1 MKNSISR
8 RDVLQGAGAVL
19 AGAAFSTRVMAAAPP
34 PEPVTPALIEAAK
47 KEGQVIYYTSTD
59 LPVAEK
65 LAKAFE
71 AKYPGIAV
79 RVERTG
85 AERVFQRIGQEYSS
99 NIHAVDVVNSSDAAH
114 FIVWK
119 RDGILAPYVPE
130 DVAKFYPAEH
140 KDPDGQFASFRVW
153 LSIIAYNTNLVK
165 AEDAPKSFA
174 DLLDPKW
181 KGKIVKAHPGYS
193 GTIMTATYQMQ
204 RDLGWSFFEQLA
216 KQNIMQ
222 VQSSADPPK
231 KLDLGE
237 RAVMADGN
245 EYNIFQMKEA
255 GRPVEPVYATE
266 GSPLIIGPNGVFK
279 DAPNPNAAK
288 LFQSFSLSR
297 EAQQL
302 IIDVGGLRS
311 VHSQTAGEG
320 GPQAAQGHQDHEG
333 RRRGGRERGRGDQG
347 ALHQDL
353 PRLIRH
359 DLRTAQDFRRRN
371 ACRKDRRAEA
381 GRACRPRPTRK
392 CEDLLIDVVGL
403 CVTAR
408 NEDYVRSALAG
419 CDDDG
424 PARRSGTA
432 RTLTA
437 AGAAFVNGTAAH
449 GEDFDDTF
457 EGGPVHAGAVIVPAV
472 LAACER
478 HNPDG
483 RMALIGIAVGTE
495 VLCRLSLVV
504 PKAVHKAGFH
514 PTAVFGA
521 MGAAAGVGAALGL
534 NARQIVD
541 ALGIAGS
548 MAGGIIEYLAEGAW
562 TKRLHAG
569 WAAQSGIRAALL
581 ARGGFVGP
589 RTVFEGVHGLF
600 HGFAHTT
607 EGDYDALTGDF
618 GTRWV
623 TDTLAFKPY
632 PCGTMAQ
639 PYIDCARR
647 LAARGIKPEDIA
659 EIVCEV
665 AEGTVHR
672 LWEPLADK
680 QRPRN
685 GYAAK
690 FAVPYLLATGFVHG
704 GVGLGAFTESAI
716 RDPRVLALAAK
727 VKFVIDPDNPYPNN
741 YTGHIRAR

>member
-1 MKNSISR
+1 MASGLPGTSVAETLAEKI
-8 RDVLQGAGAVL
+8 VALQCG
-19 AGAAFSTRVMAAAPP
+19 T
-34 PEPVTPALIEAAK
+34 
-47 KEGQVIYYTSTD
+47 
-59 LPVAEK
+59 LPVAT
-65 LAKAFE
+65 
-71 AKYPGIAV
+71 V
-79 RVERTG
+79 
-85 AERVFQRIGQEYSS
+85 
-99 NIHAVDVVNSSDAAH
+99 
-114 FIVWK
+114 
-119 RDGILAPYVPE
+119 
-130 DVAKFYPAEH
+130 
-140 KDPDGQFASFRVW
+140 
-153 LSIIAYNTNLVK
+153 
-165 AEDAPKSFA
+165 
-174 DLLDPKW
+174 
-181 KGKIVKAHPGYS
+181 
-193 GTIMTATYQMQ
+193 
-204 RDLGWSFFEQLA
+204 
-216 KQNIMQ
+216 
-222 VQSSADPPK
+222 
-231 KLDLGE
+231 
-237 RAVMADGN
+237 
-245 EYNIFQMKEA
+245 
-255 GRPVEPVYATE
+255 
-266 GSPLIIGPNGVFK
+266 
-279 DAPNPNAAK
+279 
-288 LFQSFSLSR
+288 
-297 EAQQL
+297 
-302 IIDVGGLRS
+302 
-311 VHSQTAGEG
+311 
-320 GPQAAQGHQDHEG
+320 
-333 RRRGGRERGRGDQG
+333 
-347 ALHQDL
+347 
-353 PRLIRH
+353 
-359 DLRTAQDFRRRN
+359 
-371 ACRKDRRAEA
+371 
-381 GRACRPRPTRK
+381 RK

-408 NEDYVRSALAG
+408 NEDYVGSALAG

-424 PARRSGTA
+424 PCTA
-432 RTLTA
+432 IGHKRTLNA

-514 PTAVFGA
+514 PTAIFGA
-521 MGAAAGVGAALGL
+521 MGAAAGVGTALGL

-541 ALGIAGS
+541 ALGVAGS

-607 EGDYDALTGDF
+607 EGNYDELTGDF

-639 PYIDCARR
+639 PYLDCARR
-647 LAARGIKPEDIA
+647 LAPRGIQPEDVT

-690 FAVPYLLATGFVHG
+690 FAVPYLLAAGFVHG
-704 GVGLGAFTESAI
+704 GVGLGAFTENAI
-716 RDPRVLALAAK
+716 RDERVLALAAK

-741 YTGHIRAR
+741 YTGHIRATLKSGGVVEERQPYLRGGAREPLTRQDVIDKFRLNAAHGGWSAEQSDAALKLLAGLYNGRVDLGLLRN